1 MEKRCTI
8 ILANNEMNKNEDQFT
23 SIVTEAES
31 RLDAL
36 SQSFKVLTAYYA
48 LKGSS
53 QFENQIKNEV
63 NPRDFIDSLFES
75 IKATHF
81 NNTPDFRH
89 INENREEFAFE
100 NYVTYSYITVNF
112 REEKPSARWEGW
124 YVWDDILRNEEH
136 LMSFF
141 DMYTASAKK
150 ALDKG
155 FHHPYVVSV
164 DYNGENIL

>member
-1 MEKRCTI
+1 MGKRCTI
-8 ILANNEMNKNEDQFT
+8 TLANNGMNRNEEQFT

-36 SQSFKVLTAYYA
+36 AQAFKVLTAYYA

-53 QFENQIKNEV
+53 QFAKQIENASDSKEY
-63 NPRDFIDSLFES
+63 IDSLFES

-81 NNTPDFRH
+81 ADLPDFRY
-89 INENREEFAFE
+89 ISENREECAFE
-100 NYVTYSYITVNF
+100 DHTTYSYITVSF
-112 REEKPSARWEGW
+112 KDKKPSARWEGW
-124 YVWDDILRNEEH
+124 YTWNDILRSEDA
-136 LMSFF
+136 LASFF
-141 DMYTASAKK
+141 EMYTASAEK

-164 DYNGENIL
+164 DYNGEHIF